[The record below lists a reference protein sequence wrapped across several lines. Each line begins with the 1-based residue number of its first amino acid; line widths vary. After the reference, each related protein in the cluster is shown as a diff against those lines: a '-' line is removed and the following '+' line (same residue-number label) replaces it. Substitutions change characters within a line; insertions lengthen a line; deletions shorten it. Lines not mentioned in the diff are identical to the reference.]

1 MGHEAWGGR
10 TGAGRRLG
18 QPRFPGARKWVA
30 CSASGNLRLGH
41 GWRQARTVSGCVKS
55 AFLNI
60 SQHFTAHLFSPWIPS
75 SARHRRWTP
84 MIHRGR
90 ARRRIGVRPT
100 GGLQVTSQR
109 SAAGGL
115 AVADDE
121 RVGRPSPNEDL
132 RSGERR
138 VRETLAEQAGQVVV
152 RLVRRN
158 QLRTSRR
165 RFCAELE
172 HLGVQVDDDRLGL
185 EGAGGREFL

>member
-1 MGHEAWGGR
+1 MPPAAHQRASTGHAGHPVVVS
-10 TGAGRRLG
+10 TAACGRRLG
-18 QPRFPGARKWVA
+18 GGPAPDGLFTGLIRAPERTGDTSPRHIPRPTSLRANHCVPSSVPA
-30 CSASGNLRLGH
+30 CASLPGH
-41 GWRQARTVSGCVKS
+41 GWPT
-55 AFLNI
+55 
-60 SQHFTAHLFSPWIPS
+60 PS
-75 SARHRRWTP
+75 SAV
-84 MIHRGR
+84 ILL
-90 ARRRIGVRPT
+90 IT
-100 GGLQVTSQR
+100 GAISLLGPTSQR

-165 RFCAELE
+165 RFCA
-172 HLGVQVDDDRLGL
+172 
-185 EGAGGREFL
+185 GAGAPWRPGRR